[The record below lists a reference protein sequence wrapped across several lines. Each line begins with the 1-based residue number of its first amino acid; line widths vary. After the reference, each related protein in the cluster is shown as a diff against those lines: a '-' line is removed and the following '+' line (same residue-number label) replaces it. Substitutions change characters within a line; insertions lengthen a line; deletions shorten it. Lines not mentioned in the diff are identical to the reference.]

1 MCEREKIKL
10 NNARK
15 CYDFLFF
22 NVISFILLVF
32 IYLFILQ
39 MDKRSVLVDALAY
52 LSSIHEEIER
62 IKKEEPKHI
71 HNSYVQAPTN
81 TTLQPQRVIE
91 SQTQKP
97 RPKSQILEVKFLDL
111 ISNLLERKFSS
122 VCGPLL

>member
-1 MCEREKIKL
+1 MKWFMCEREKIKL

-15 CYDFLFF
+15 RYDLLLLFY
-22 NVISFILLVF
+22 VISFLRLVF

-62 IKKEEPKHI
+62 IKKEELKHI

-81 TTLQPQRVIE
+81 TTLQPQRMIE
-91 SQTQKP
+91 SQTQKPKP

-111 ISNLLERKFSS
+111 ISNLLA
-122 VCGPLL
+122 